1 MGFLDFLTKPRLE
14 ATPQDP
20 MTVTPYEQPQAAPM
34 DGLLSAVPEQ
44 MGMGA
49 PEQMQRMPQ
58 LEEKPS
64 LLGGFGKQVFGK
76 DDDGIGFWD
85 RIYAAAGTLG
95 GEDGGSYLNQKR
107 QLARGDREK
116 AAAKEDLARK
126 NAAFRAAYGPD
137 GKFNPQAYLDAMGDQ
152 GDASEAFSLADKLRP
167 KTGVSGDTPY
177 TIDNEGNVN
186 WGPERP
192 WSRRDQENADKN
204 DELSEYRQILAE
216 IAKGRLSVS
225 EGQAEIARRREARM
239 AAGGGG
245 GAGKGGGPPPPAPG
259 WTVSTVGP

>member
-126 NAAFRAAYGPD
+126 NAAFKAAYGKGRFDPVT
-137 GKFNPQAYLDAMGDQ
+137 YLEHYPNGDV
-152 GDASEAFSLADKLRP
+152 AEAFSLAEKVMSTPPYRP
-167 KTGVSGDTPY
+167 QRV
-177 TIDNEGNVN
+177 
-186 WGPERP
+186 
-192 WSRRDQENADKN
+192 
-204 DELSEYRQILAE
+204 
-216 IAKGRLSVS
+216 
-225 EGQAEIARRREARM
+225 
-239 AAGGGG
+239 
-245 GAGKGGGPPPPAPG
+245 PG
-259 WTVSTVGP
+259 